1 MNVTQIDR
9 LLASVPA
16 AIDERQQARLTA
28 YADTATRC
36 ETRIQR
42 LRVELE
48 RSLHGVGGHHRA
60 VASEA
65 VAAEP
70 NETLKIACELDAL
83 ERLQPRVDGW
93 LSDFVASLTR
103 IDAQMTYGDGAPA

>member
-1 MNVTQIDR
+1 MNVAQIER
-9 LLASVPA
+9 LLASVPDS
-16 AIDERQQARLTA
+16 IDERQQARLNA

-48 RSLHGVGGHHRA
+48 RSLQGVGGHHRA
-60 VASEA
+60 VASEV

-83 ERLQPRVDGW
+83 ERLQPRVDAW

-103 IDAQMTYGDGAPA
+103 VDAQMTYGDGAPA